1 MKMKHAWVLLAIA
14 GGALL
19 PVRAMQAQPTQTV
32 EGAQKFLAKLVEG
45 GVVYVDAYIPKMAYT
60 VSRQKWK
67 KKFLQGMVLIE
78 DTTETQTR
86 SYVVKVL
93 KLDSYDDRRGA
104 NDPCMTVVRQVD
116 LDPKYLSKADDD
128 TTYSDGSGRYKYTYT
143 NPVYRVIYIDW
154 RKAVVNRDIDTWTQG
169 DDIKTFRN
177 ANAVAAWDSQSS
189 IQFRSGDK
197 EMLDRIE
204 YAMKFLKMSCD
215 QTADT
220 GF

>member
-1 MKMKHAWVLLAIA
+1 MTA
-14 GGALL
+14 
-19 PVRAMQAQPTQTV
+19 VR
-32 EGAQKFLAKLVEG
+32 E
-45 GVVYVDAYIPKMAYT
+45 
-60 VSRQKWK
+60 
-67 KKFLQGMVLIE
+67 
-78 DTTETQTR
+78 
-86 SYVVKVL
+86 
-93 KLDSYDDRRGA
+93 
-104 NDPCMTVVRQVD
+104 VD
-116 LDPKYLSKADDD
+116 LDPKYLTKDNVDS
-128 TTYSDGSGRYKYTYT
+128 TYADGSERHKYTYT

-154 RKAVVNRDIDTWTQG
+154 RKAVVSRDIDTWTQG
-169 DDIKTFRN
+169 GDMNTFRN